1 MVNLHCLLCLVELC
15 EAGMILEHPAL
26 HENLSSKTKNVQP
39 MFAAEVVLFRNC
51 FKEAFLAM
59 KVCEVLSICGV
70 DKAVLSEWRR
80 VDPALAG
87 AGPLNAVLGQGL
99 GRLGGIY
106 TRCCLGSLL
115 TLSTQQTTCVFFA
128 AGQFNIVTEYNCNAL
143 LRWLWSSVL
152 ITIST

>member
-1 MVNLHCLLCLVELC
+1 MEY
-15 EAGMILEHPAL
+15 P
-26 HENLSSKTKNVQP
+26 
-39 MFAAEVVLFRNC
+39 
-51 FKEAFLAM
+51 
-59 KVCEVLSICGV
+59 
-70 DKAVLSEWRR
+70 RR
-80 VDPALAG
+80 VDPALAA

-128 AGQFNIVTEYNCNAL
+128 AGQFNMVTEYNCNAL

-152 ITIST
+152 ITISTQVRGCLDWLHSRFGVDETHLNDWSDAAIPDRAHLLLVVSVWAETGSAQSAA